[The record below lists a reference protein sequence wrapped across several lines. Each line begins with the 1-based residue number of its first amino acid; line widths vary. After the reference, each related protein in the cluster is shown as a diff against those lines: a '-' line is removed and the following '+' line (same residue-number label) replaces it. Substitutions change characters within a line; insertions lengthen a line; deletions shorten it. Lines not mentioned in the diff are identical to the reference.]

1 MSVAARVRM
10 TGPLTPHAEG
20 FAAELAAHGYT
31 DLSAA
36 NQLRLM
42 ADLSRWLEATA
53 IPLDRIDHDAVARF
67 LAKRHR
73 THTLFTTERAV
84 APLLRHLGAAR
95 VIGPIDAPD
104 RRPSSKLLLEYE
116 RYLVEERAVSSA
128 HQRWCLAVAEQF
140 LEGKRVQA
148 LTAKHV
154 TCFVDARAERP
165 TFVRELSA
173 LRSFLRF
180 LFISSKTRLDLVHA
194 VPRSPHWRLASLPK
208 ALASSELDA
217 VFATCDRRT
226 LVGARDY
233 AILVLLG
240 RLGLRAGE
248 VAALRI
254 DDLDWKAGELVIHG
268 KGRVISRLPI
278 PVDVGAA
285 VVGYLRRSLRSKATR
300 SVFVNSR
307 APYGALTSGAIVRI
321 AGTALRAA
329 GIEHGGAHRL
339 RHTAATQMLR
349 RGASLTEIAQVLRHR
364 HIDTTAIYAKVDR
377 DSLRVLARAWPVDG
391 PDRDALGSLA
401 QVWPGGVA

>member
-42 ADLSRWLEATA
+42 ADMSRWLEETE
-53 IPLDRIDHDAVARF
+53 IPLDRVDNDVVARF

-73 THTLFTTERAV
+73 THTHFTTERAV
-84 APLLRHLGAAR
+84 APLLNYLGAAR
-95 VIGPIDAPD
+95 VFGPIDAPD

-116 RYLVEERAVSSA
+116 RYLVEERAVSPA
-128 HQRWCLAVAEQF
+128 RQRSCLAVAERF
-140 LEGKRVQA
+140 INGKRVQA

-154 TCFVDARAERP
+154 TRFVDARAGLP
-165 TFVRELSA
+165 GFLDELSA

-180 LFISSKTRLDLVHA
+180 LFVSSKTRLELVHA
-194 VPRSPHWRLASLPK
+194 VPRSPRWRLASLPQ
-208 ALASSELDA
+208 ALASSELEA
-217 VFATCDRRT
+217 VLATCDRRT
-226 LVGARDY
+226 PIGVRNY
-233 AILVLLG
+233 AVLVLLG

-248 VAALRI
+248 VAALRL
-254 DDLDWKAGELVIHG
+254 DDLDWKSGELVIHG
-268 KGRVISRLPI
+268 KGCVISRLPM
-278 PVDVGAA
+278 PVDVGEAI
-285 VVGYLRRSLRSKATR
+285 VTYLRRSLRSKGTR
-300 SVFVNSR
+300 SVFVRSR
-307 APYGALTSGAIVRI
+307 APYGALTNSAI
-321 AGTALRAA
+321 AGIAGMALRAA
-329 GIEHGGAHRL
+329 GIERGGAHRL

-349 RGASLTEIAQVLRHR
+349 RGASFTEIAQVLRHR

-377 DSLRVLARAWPVDG
+377 DSLRVLARPWPVDG
-391 PDRDALGSLA
+391 PDRDALRRLA